1 MSKHYQQTS
10 KHVAQY
16 LCLDFF
22 LVLDHSGEEERE
34 EGKFRRK
41 RGEKKRAEVRKYGGT
56 RNDDGC
62 FSSVA

>member
-34 EGKFRRK
+34 EGNFRRK
-41 RGEKKRAEVRKYGGT
+41 RDKKKELR
-56 RNDDGC
+56 
-62 FSSVA
+62 